1 MVMVSS
7 IICWKK
13 EKLLLAYYKNWRNC
27 CYCVTTLVRK
37 QDVVVFISVL
47 LKGLLAVLSVSKSF
61 REPWKFPNQHAFP
74 ESPLLCNVDAAMK
87 WFRLVWSVFTY
98 IFSHPGNN
106 LAWFLRLVF
115 PYRMCTVAYIKLWE
129 NTLKQK
135 IWPLKAWLSCIH
147 FITIK
152 ATLYCCKVEKS
163 MMQSFSFCLV
173 QSVIEME
180 NQMNG

>member
-1 MVMVSS
+1 M
-7 IICWKK
+7 
-13 EKLLLAYYKNWRNC
+13 
-27 CYCVTTLVRK
+27 
-37 QDVVVFISVL
+37 VFISIRQ
-47 LKGLLAVLSVSKSF
+47 KDFDGLLCFLYLNLSGNLGHALTSVPFQKVLYYVMWMQLWNGSDSL
-61 REPWKFPNQHAFP
+61 EAF
-74 ESPLLCNVDAAMK
+74 SL
-87 WFRLVWSVFTY
+87 
-98 IFSHPGNN
+98 IFFLASNN
-106 LAWFLRLVF
+106 LPCFLRVIF
-115 PYRMCTVAYIKLWE
+115 PYRMCTVAYVKVWK